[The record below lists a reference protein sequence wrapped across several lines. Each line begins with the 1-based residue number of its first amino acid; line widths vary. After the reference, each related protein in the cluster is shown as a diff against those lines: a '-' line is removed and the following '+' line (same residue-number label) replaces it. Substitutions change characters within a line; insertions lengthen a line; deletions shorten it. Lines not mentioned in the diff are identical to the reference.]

1 MRIRAAILI
10 SATLLAAP
18 ALAADF
24 APVGAKA
31 VLSVD
36 YLYES
41 AGRKADK
48 YDSHEWKV
56 LRSVSMSVDLAAGK
70 PASLSQ
76 VQAPDAAQS
85 AKIDKQR
92 AQAEKMSAQM
102 APTMASVEKIMA
114 KCGEDEACIERE
126 SMKLGF
132 GMSGSQQT
140 EQQLK
145 TGRETTKLMA
155 KDADRYQIWKATALK
170 GSYQI
175 EESAKFVDADPL
187 CMTLPGARCHRSE
200 TRSGAGAVPGA
211 LLDAVRQGNAAGFA
225 TVEIDTGKNMMWARL
240 PLPLNLLPISETIVT
255 DKPGNNEPKG
265 PQKRQYDFKALR
277 DIQPFNI
284 ALKGGWRNQSGEQ
297 AIDLKGGAGETG
309 KLRVRWRFVAQ

>member
-1 MRIRAAILI
+1 MRTHAAALL
-10 SATLLAAP
+10 SAALFAAP
-18 ALAADF
+18 TLAADF

-31 VLSVD
+31 VLSVE

-41 AGRKADK
+41 SGRKADK

-56 LRSVSMSVDLAAGK
+56 HRNVSMTADLAAAK
-70 PASLSQ
+70 PVSLSS

-126 SMKLGF
+126 TMKLGF
-132 GMSGSQQT
+132 GMSGSRQT
-140 EQQLK
+140 EEQLK
-145 TGRETTKLMA
+145 TGGETTKLMA
-155 KDADRYQIWKATALK
+155 KDADRYQLWKAAALK

-200 TRSGAGAVPGA
+200 MRSGAGAVPGA
-211 LLDAVRQGNAAGFA
+211 LPEVVRQGNAAGFA
-225 TVEIDTGKNMMWARL
+225 TVEIDTGKNMIWVRL
-240 PLPLNLLPISETIVT
+240 PQPLNLLPISETVVA
-255 DKPGNNEPKG
+255 DKPGEKEPKG

-277 DIQPFNI
+277 DIQPFNV

-297 AIDLKGGAGETG
+297 TIDLKGGAGETG
-309 KLRVRWRFVAQ
+309 KLRVRWRFIAQ

>member
-1 MRIRAAILI
+1 MRRLFLLLPFAIVI
-10 SATLLAAP
+10 DP
-18 ALAADF
+18 AFAADF
-24 APVGAKA
+24 APVGARA
-31 VLSVD
+31 VLGVD
-36 YLYES
+36 YVYES
-41 AGRKADK
+41 AGKKSDK

-56 LRSVSMSVDLAAGK
+56 RRFVSMSADLTAGK

-76 VQAPDAAQS
+76 VQAPDAAQN
-85 AKIDKQR
+85 AKIEKQR

-102 APTMASVEKIMA
+102 APTMAAVEKIMA

-132 GMSGSQQT
+132 GMSGSRQT
-140 EQQLK
+140 EEQLK
-145 TGRETTKLMA
+145 TGRETTKIMA

-200 TRSGAGAVPGA
+200 TRTGAGDVPGA
-211 LLDAVRQGNAAGFA
+211 LPDTVRQGNAAGFA
-225 TVEIDTGKNMMWARL
+225 TVEIDTGGNMIWVRL

-255 DKPGNNEPKG
+255 DKPGSTEPKG

-277 DIQPFNI
+277 DAQPFNV

-297 AIDLKGGAGETG
+297 TIDLKGGAGETG
-309 KLRVRWRFVAQ
+309 KLRVRWRFVSQ

>member
-1 MRIRAAILI
+1 MRHLPSVILC
-10 SATLLAAP
+10 AVLAAGS

-24 APVGAKA
+24 APVGARA
-31 VLSVD
+31 TLTAEYS
-36 YLYES
+36 YES

-48 YDSHEWKV
+48 YVSHEWKV
-56 LRSVSMSVDLAAGK
+56 LRSVSMSTELAAGK

-76 VQAPDAAQS
+76 VQAPDAAQT

-92 AQAEKMSAQM
+92 AQAEKLSTQM
-102 APTMASVEKIMA
+102 APTMAAVEKIMA
-114 KCGEDEACIERE
+114 RCGEDEACIERE
-126 SMKLGF
+126 TMKLGF

-140 EQQLK
+140 EAQLQ

-175 EESAKFVDADPL
+175 EESARFVDADPL

-211 LLDAVRQGNAAGFA
+211 LPDAARQGNAAGFA
-225 TVEIDTGKNMMWARL
+225 TVEIDTGKNMMWVRL
-240 PLPLNLLPISETIVT
+240 PLPLNLLPIKETIVT
-255 DKPGNNEPKG
+255 DMPGSTAPKG
-265 PQKRQYDFKALR
+265 PQQRQYDFKALR
-277 DIQPFNI
+277 DIQPFNV

-297 AIDLKGGAGETG
+297 TIALNGGAGETG